1 MNTSAPDPAA
11 GTEGSAGEKT
21 PDWLELLLAKY
32 GETIPTFLGS
42 EPENAPWPR
51 RPAAPSAKTALPQ
64 TPDRPAGARA
74 TQAGEAAPVVAEPT
88 QVMPAMAG
96 AGEEAPD
103 WLAQLSAAQA
113 AEVVPTAT
121 VPAVVEPTPEAS
133 PAAVPDQE
141 TPHWLAQLSAAQAQ
155 ESTSPA
161 AAVVAQPTGEPM
173 PEASPAPGGPA
184 EETIDW
190 LAQLRAVEAGEV
202 ASGPAAPAVALAAAP
217 APPAEP
223 TQNNAPPTAGPREEA
238 PDWMAELRAPQAGE
252 VAPASAA
259 GAGAAAAESAAEPPA
274 AAGAREGA
282 IDWLAELH
290 AADAGDAAPA
300 APAAVAAA
308 AAAGLAAEPPPEA
321 PPAAAVGEGEPDWLA
336 DLQREASEAGAP
348 PGGEATAPPAG
359 APEEMPGWLRELGVG
374 DTARAGALASPDT
387 GQLAATLGPLVE
399 QPPQTEA
406 AVPDWLNRLVA
417 VSSPD
422 TTPVPPSMPSV
433 RPAAWLPTTAR
444 AADEME
450 TISAADMSPG
460 EVPDWLRELE
470 MAQAMQTDLTPVSG
484 QTPGELVAGGASM
497 PQETPAWLEELRSL
511 RSLPGG
517 DETTAGPPTPAAED
531 QPPPGWLSELEAMVE
546 HPLQAEPSA
555 STISTAPLSPDRVA
569 PAAPGAEPSV
579 TPSVAPTAPLLEPA
593 KIPEWMAR
601 LRPPE
606 ADEIPGVEHVTPE
619 EASPPA
625 APPPVTEEDVIES
638 LRARLGVPQVPDVEG
653 ATLFHEITSGP
664 HQAAPVLEK
673 PPERRNTLTT
683 IIWVLIFLA
692 IVLGIAVLSMTVL
705 GRVQNLLG
713 GPAFQR
719 FLDSPAAAGLVTS
732 LEVFR
737 EQTTTFPEGAVV
749 IVGMDYTPAT
759 EAEMQPLAEMVLRDL
774 LAHGARVVTVSL
786 QPEGAALAQQLLD
799 RLGGEYAYGERTLNL
814 GYLPGEAAGVRTLA
828 FLTELPPFAHPA
840 ALPAAA
846 CRTLAGCPAW
856 HDVRGL
862 DDVAMVVE
870 VADAAQPVRWWV
882 EQASTTPLGARP
894 MLAAVSA
901 AAAPTVRP
909 YYNGPG
915 IGSPGRLRGMI
926 SGVTSAAAYEIYLGR
941 PGRALRSIAA
951 QSVAHL
957 GLVVVALVGTFM
969 GLRSQ
974 VATHTP

>member
-1 MNTSAPDPAA
+1 MNTPASRSTA
-11 GTEGSAGEKT
+11 GTEGAAGEKT
-21 PDWLELLLAKY
+21 PDWLGLLLTKY
-32 GETIPTFLGS
+32 GETIPTFVGG
-42 EPENAPWPR
+42 EPGDAPWPPK
-51 RPAAPSAKTALPQ
+51 PATPSAETALPQ
-64 TPDRPAGARA
+64 TPDWPEGAQA
-74 TQAGEAAPVVAEPT
+74 TRAGEAAPVVA
-88 QVMPAMAG
+88 VAG

-113 AEVVPTAT
+113 AEVEPAAA
-121 VPAVVEPTPEAS
+121 VPAVVEPAAEPTPQAPPDAS
-133 PAAVPDQE
+133 IGEEPPD
-141 TPHWLAQLSAAQAQ
+141 WLAQISAAQAA
-155 ESTSPA
+155 EATPA
-161 AAVVAQPTGEPM
+161 A
-173 PEASPAPGGPA
+173 
-184 EETIDW
+184 
-190 LAQLRAVEAGEV
+190 
-202 ASGPAAPAVALAAAP
+202 AAPAVAVP
-217 APPAEP
+217 S
-223 TQNNAPPTAGPREEA
+223 EEA
-238 PDWMAELRAPQAGE
+238 PDWMAELRPPQAGE
-252 VAPASAA
+252 VTPASAA
-259 GAGAAAAESAAEPPA
+259 GAGAAAGPAAEPPPEA
-274 AAGAREGA
+274 PPAAGAREGA
-282 IDWLAELH
+282 IDWLDELRAAE
-290 AADAGDAAPA
+290 AEDAAPA
-300 APAAVAAA
+300 APAVTPAAVAAA
-308 AAAGLAAEPPPEA
+308 TAGPAAEPPPAA
-321 PPAAAVGEGEPDWLA
+321 PPAAGGGEQEPNWLA
-336 DLQREASEAGAP
+336 DLQREASQAGAP
-348 PGGEATAPPAG
+348 PGGKDAAPLAG
-359 APEEMPGWLRELGVG
+359 APEEMPGWMRELAVG
-374 DTARAGALASPDT
+374 DTTRPSGPTTPDT
-387 GQLAATLGPLVE
+387 SQLAATLGPVPVE
-399 QPPQTEA
+399 QAPPTEA
-406 AVPDWLNRLVA
+406 AVPDWLNRLVD

-422 TTPVPPSMPSV
+422 ATPEPPDVPSA

-470 MAQAMQTDLTPVSG
+470 MMQATQTDVAQA
-484 QTPGELVAGGASM
+484 PGEPVAGGAST

-511 RSLPGG
+511 RSTTGRE
-517 DETTAGPPTPAAED
+517 ETTAGPAAPAAED
-531 QPPPGWLSELEAMVE
+531 RPPPEWLSELEAMVE

-555 STISTAPLSPDRVA
+555 SAISTAPLSPDRVA
-569 PAAPGAEPSV
+569 PAAPGAETPV
-579 TPSVAPTAPLLEPA
+579 MPSVAPTAPLLEPA
-593 KIPEWMAR
+593 EIPEWMAR

-606 ADEIPGVEHVTPE
+606 ADEIPGVAQGAPE
-619 EASPPA
+619 DATPPA
-625 APPPVTEEDVIES
+625 EPPPVTEEDVIES
-638 LRARLGVPQVPDVEG
+638 LRARLGVPTVPDVEG
-653 ATLFHEITSGP
+653 ATLFREITSEP
-664 HQAAPVLEK
+664 HETSPVVEK
-673 PPERRNTLTT
+673 PPERRNALTT

-719 FLDSPAAAGLVTS
+719 FLDSPAAAGLVAS

-737 EQTTTFPEGAVV
+737 EQTTTVPEGAVV

-828 FLTELPPFAHPA
+828 HLTELPLFAYQA
-840 ALPAAA
+840 AQPAAA
-846 CRTLAGCPAW
+846 CRTLASCPAW
-856 HDVRGL
+856 RDARGL
-862 DDVAMVVE
+862 EDVAMVVE

-882 EQASTTPLGARP
+882 EQASTMPLGARP

-957 GLVVVALVGTFM
+957 GLVVVALAGTFM
-969 GLRSQ
+969 GLRSR
-974 VATHTP
+974 P